1 MASSDNSAKG
11 RVTGSAGRFGCR
23 YGRFVRKRV
32 AAMEKIS
39 RAAHRCPK
47 CDNISVRRAG
57 TGIWEC
63 RKCGYKF
70 AGGAYQPETPALRV
84 ALRAIDRTN
93 SAVAIETEAAAQRK
107 SQ

>member
-1 MASSDNSAKG
+1 
-11 RVTGSAGRFGCR
+11 
-23 YGRFVRKRV
+23 
-32 AAMEKIS
+32 MEKIS